1 MNTWKEASR
10 QALVSGALASL
21 LSTVALA
28 VCGRLENR
36 SAAGAVNGPS
46 QWVHGRRAAYRRG
59 ASLRHTLVG
68 FVIHHAMATGWAVL
82 HERVFGAGKQ
92 TQSLTKR
99 MAPAAVTAAVAN
111 VVDFKLTPKRL
122 HPGFEAQLSRKSLLV
137 VYAAFAVGLALY
149 AGSPDRR
156 GRNGTSEMS
165 S

>member
-1 MNTWKEASR
+1 MNPWKEAGR
-10 QALVSGALASL
+10 QALVSGAAASL

-28 VCGRLENR
+28 VCGRIENR

-46 QWVHGRRAAYRRG
+46 QWVHGRRAAHRRG
-59 ASLRHTLVG
+59 ATLRHTLLG
-68 FVIHHAMATGWAVL
+68 FVIHHVMATGWALL
-82 HERVFGAGKQ
+82 HERAFGARKAN
-92 TQSLTKR
+92 QSLAQR

-149 AGSPDRR
+149 ARGANRR
-156 GRNGTSEMS
+156 GNDGRIE
-165 S
+165 